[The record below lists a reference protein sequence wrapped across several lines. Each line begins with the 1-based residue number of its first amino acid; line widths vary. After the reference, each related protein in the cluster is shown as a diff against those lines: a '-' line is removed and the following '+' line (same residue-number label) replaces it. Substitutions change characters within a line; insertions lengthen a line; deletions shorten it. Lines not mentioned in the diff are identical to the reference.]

1 MAHIRIRLGVMVRVR
16 VRVRVM
22 IHSVISSLA
31 AVFCRKNSRKH
42 LSVSLSVI

>member
-1 MAHIRIRLGVMVRVR
+1 MHKFRIRLEVMVRVR

-31 AVFCRKNSRKH
+31 AVFCRKNSRRH